1 MLGADPLAGAI
12 DELLKAADH
21 EAFLIMLP
29 RLRAAF
35 DRLHERQRATLAERV
50 AIRYGLKKADVIVRL
65 GTSVAAGALMA
76 RIDEQTGRVLA
87 EWDL

>member
-1 MLGADPLAGAI
+1 
-12 DELLKAADH
+12 
-21 EAFLIMLP
+21 
-29 RLRAAF
+29 
-35 DRLHERQRATLAERV
+35 
-50 AIRYGLKKADVIVRL
+50 VRL